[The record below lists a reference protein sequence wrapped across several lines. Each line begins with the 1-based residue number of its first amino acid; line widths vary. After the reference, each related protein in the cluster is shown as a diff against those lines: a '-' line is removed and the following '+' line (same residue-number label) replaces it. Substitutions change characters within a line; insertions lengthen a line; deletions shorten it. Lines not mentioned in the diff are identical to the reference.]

1 MIHDV
6 GSSPAAYGA
15 FALEVL
21 ASRVLSIKHLGFRVQ
36 GAKSEGPGLS

>member
-15 FALEVL
+15 FVLKVL
-21 ASRVLSIKHLGFRVQ
+21 ASRVLSIKHQ
-36 GAKSEGPGLS
+36 GARCEE